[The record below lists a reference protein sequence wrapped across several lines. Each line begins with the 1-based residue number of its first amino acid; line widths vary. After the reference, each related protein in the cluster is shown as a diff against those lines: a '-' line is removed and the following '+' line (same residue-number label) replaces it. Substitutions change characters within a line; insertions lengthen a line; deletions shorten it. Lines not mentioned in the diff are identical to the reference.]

1 MLAFG
6 LAEGEAGDDVEQIG
20 PSPGLVDL
28 ARARGHDRLVLA
40 IDLQGDL
47 IIRQWNDLTGG
58 QLERY
63 SNRDTDSMDYHE
75 LILARPDMVAG

>member
-6 LAEGEAGDDVEQIG
+6 LAEGEAGADVEQIG
-20 PSPGLVDL
+20 PSPGLVDP
-28 ARARGHDRLVLA
+28 ARARGHDHLVLA

-63 SNRDTDSMDYHE
+63 SKLRYGFYGLSRINF
-75 LILARPDMVAG
+75 

>member
-6 LAEGEAGDDVEQIG
+6 LAEGEAGADVEQIG
-20 PSPGLVDL
+20 PSPGLVDP

-40 IDLQGDL
+40 IDLKGDL

-58 QLERY
+58 NWNGIAIEIWIPWIIT
-63 SNRDTDSMDYHE
+63 N
-75 LILARPDMVAG
+75 